1 MMQVIAQRQS
11 ADELCIVIFIK
22 ASAMQ
27 AETPIRTIMTR
38 RPETVAPNER
48 METVR
53 EIFEKRGFHHIPVLE
68 AGVLVGIVSYTDY
81 LRVIRE
87 VFSGNAAEALVNEK
101 TLHAMLVRDVMTAD
115 VLCLQET
122 DTVETALRIFK
133 TNHFHSLPVVD
144 GQKKLRGIVTTYDVL
159 KVLENVFLEQRE
171 KTSEQ

>member
-1 MMQVIAQRQS
+1 MMQVIVRKNTK
-11 ADELCIVIFIK
+11 DELCIVIFTT

-38 RPETVAPNER
+38 RPETVAPSDR
-48 METVR
+48 MEIVR
-53 EIFEKRGFHHIPVLE
+53 EIFEKRGFHHIPVLD
-68 AGVLVGIVSYTDY
+68 AGILVGIVSYTDY
-81 LRVIRE
+81 LRIIRE
-87 VFSGNAAEALVNEK
+87 VFSGNPAEAVVNER

-144 GQKKLRGIVTTYDVL
+144 SQKKLHGIVTTYDVL
-159 KVLENVFLEQRE
+159 KVLETVFVAQRE
-171 KTSEQ
+171 KTDEQ

>member
-1 MMQVIAQRQS
+1 MMQVIVPGRAGH
-11 ADELCIVIFIK
+11 ELCIVLFK
-22 ASAMQ
+22 QTSAMQ

-38 RPETVAPNER
+38 HPETVAPNER
-48 METVR
+48 MEIVR

-101 TLHAMLVRDVMTAD
+101 TLHSMVVRDVMTAD

-171 KTSEQ
+171 KTSE